1 MTHIR
6 LTLAAV
12 AALTLAAFGC
22 WFTDDNFNGNYI
34 AGVNNYT
41 AHYIEGDASRTQAQY
56 VNGGYA
62 ALPITPLVKINPRV
76 ADQAQDASRDLSIK
90 CAIFRY
96 RVFSSGGVAKGDWTP
111 VKFFLVSA
119 GARPG
124 WDENAVANLRAS
136 LPEPYKSQLTP
147 TAIVWNMEYAT
158 PVTLFGRNCI
168 APVEGKG
175 LYTGQ
180 SLAAGDVIIMQYYLN
195 DGLFETGDLSED
207 ITPSKVGGLEGTGLT
222 SSGRSGFPPPFIFK
236 VIFNGKRRI
245 GR

>member
-1 MTHIR
+1 MTRIK

-56 VNGGYA
+56 VNGGYV

-76 ADQAQDASRDLSIK
+76 ADQDGDMGRDLSIK

-96 RVFSSGGVAKGDWTP
+96 RVFSSGGVAKGDWTA
-111 VKFFLVSA
+111 VRFLLVSA

-124 WDENAVANLRAS
+124 WDASAAAALRAS
-136 LPEPYKSQLTP
+136 LPEPYKSRMTP
-147 TAIVWNMEYAT
+147 SAIMWNLEYAA

-168 APVEGKG
+168 EPRTGNG
-175 LYTGQ
+175 LYDGQ
-180 SLAAGDVIIMQYYLN
+180 SMAAGDVIIMQYYLN
-195 DGLFETGDLSED
+195 DGLFETGDLTED
-207 ITPSKVGGLEGTGLT
+207 ITPSKVGSLEGTGWT
-222 SSGRSGFPPPFIFK
+222 SSGRGGFPPPFIFK
-236 VIFNGKRRI
+236 VIYNGKRRVS
-245 GR
+245 R